1 MNGIVSALR
10 DAVFFAPAS
19 IGSGQ
24 HGNPLGDFKAFDAA
38 NFNTSVATCT
48 LCCIHHRNP
57 FFSHDVV
64 VLLAILAYY
73 FTMIVPFIHGCGAH
87 WKCTTPF

>member
-1 MNGIVSALR
+1 MNGIVAALR
-10 DAVFFAPAS
+10 DAVFFAPTS

-24 HGNPLGDFKAFDAA
+24 HGNPLRDFKAFDAA
-38 NFNTSVATCT
+38 NFNTSAATGT
-48 LCCIHHRNP
+48 LRCVHYRYP
-57 FFSHDVV
+57 FFSHDAG
-64 VLLAILAYY
+64 VLLAIAGYY